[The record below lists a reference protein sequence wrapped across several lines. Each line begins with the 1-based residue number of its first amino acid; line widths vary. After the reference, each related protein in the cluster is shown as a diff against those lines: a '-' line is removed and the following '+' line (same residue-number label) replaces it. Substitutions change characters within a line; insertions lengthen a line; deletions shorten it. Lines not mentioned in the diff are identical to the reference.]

1 MRVAWAAARPLA
13 AALLALEAG
22 GGVMGLAL
30 ARLQEPPRENM
41 EQVLNAEERAILAS
55 NAGDMIAKWAAV
67 LRNAEGA
74 FRKPGDA
81 GVLCV
86 RFPVRSSGK
95 HATMQITVNS
105 RYLVHSL
112 LSQEDGLYDKPVP
125 FEEVLIAKQ
134 KQCK

>member
-1 MRVAWAAARPLA
+1 VRVAWAAARPLA

-55 NAGDMIAKWAAV
+55 NAGDMHAKWAEV
-67 LRNAEGA
+67 LRKAAGA
-74 FRKPGDA
+74 FKIPGDA

-86 RFPVRSSGK
+86 RFPVGSIGK
-95 HATMQITVNS
+95 YVTMKITVNVRCMAHALRS
-105 RYLVHSL
+105 R
-112 LSQEDGLYDKPVP
+112 EDEQYDKPVP
-125 FEEVLIAKQ
+125 FEQVLIDKE
-134 KQCK
+134 KKCK